1 MSKMAVRVTDLED
14 FISQKAFEI
23 PATPA
28 PPPGPVPGG
37 PFRLIWPAPDPK
49 VTTQAFGIN
58 PQIYGAFGL
67 KGHEGIDIRAVTGA
81 QIVAAAE
88 GIISR
93 VQAVVDGGAY
103 GIHVRINHD
112 HPDGQFESIYGHFK
126 QALVSLGDVVEAG
139 QLIGLADN
147 TGNSSGAHLH
157 LTLKK
162 RGDGSPWLAKSDI
175 VNPTCYLPDIFP
187 GNGWRVDVGGNLR
200 TGPADTFPVIRF
212 IAAGPTVRATGR
224 FDHDWW
230 EVEHLGQ
237 IGWFWTPFKL
247 RAI

>member
-1 MSKMAVRVTDLED
+1 MD
-14 FISQKAFEI
+14 
-23 PATPA
+23 
-28 PPPGPVPGG
+28 PGWQSHRLKLLACGLLGACDGEEGG
-37 PFRLIWPAPDPK
+37 ERE
-49 VTTQAFGIN
+49 
-58 PQIYGAFGL
+58 GA
-67 KGHEGIDIRAVTGA
+67 R
-81 QIVAAAE
+81 
-88 GIISR
+88 
-93 VQAVVDGGAY
+93 GGY
-103 GIHVRINHD
+103 

-212 IAAGPTVRATGR
+212 IAAGPTVRATAR
-224 FDHDWW
+224 FGHAWW
-230 EVEHLGQ
+230 GV
-237 IGWFWTPFKL
+237 
-247 RAI
+247 A